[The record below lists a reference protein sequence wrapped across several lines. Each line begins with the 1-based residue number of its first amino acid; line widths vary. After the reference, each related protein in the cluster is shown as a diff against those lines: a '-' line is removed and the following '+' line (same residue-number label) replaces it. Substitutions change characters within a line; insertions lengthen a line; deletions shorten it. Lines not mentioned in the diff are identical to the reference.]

1 MNNSLVDLAYEFLI
15 KLKRAGFKEIYNYVK
30 IAKETP
36 IEVEAKEMVNLYT
49 DMVLDN
55 RFLLIQDNE
64 WGLRQDYKFDEIKK
78 QIEFLFA
85 INDDI
90 DSKELEI
97 TEIIDEV
104 DDAFEESIDNEDE
117 LEVDN
122 EEEEEE
128 DEVDWDEIEK
138 EMEENN

>member
-1 MNNSLVDLAYEFLI
+1 MNKSLVNLAYEFLI
-15 KLKRAGFKEIYNYVK
+15 KRKHAGFKEIYDYVK

-36 IEVEAKEMVNLYT
+36 IEAEAKEMVNLYT

-55 RFLLIQDNE
+55 RFLLIQDKE
-64 WGLRQDYKFDEIKK
+64 WGLRQDYKYDEIKK
-78 QIEFLFA
+78 QLEFLFA

-90 DSKELEI
+90 DPKKLEV

-104 DDAFEESIDNEDE
+104 DDTFEESIDDEEDE
-117 LEVDN
+117 LEIDSDD
-122 EEEEEE
+122 EE

-138 EMEENN
+138 EIEENN

>member
-1 MNNSLVDLAYEFLI
+1 MYKSLVDLAYEFLI
-15 KLKRAGFKEIYNYVK
+15 KRKHAGFKEIYDYVK

-36 IEVEAKEMVNLYT
+36 IEAEAKEMVNLYT

-55 RFLLIQDNE
+55 RFLLVQDNE

-78 QIEFLFA
+78 QLEFLFA

-90 DSKELEI
+90 DPKKLEV

-104 DDAFEESIDNEDE
+104 DDPFEESIDDDEDE
-117 LEVDN
+117 LEIDSD
-122 EEEEEE
+122 EEEE

>member
-1 MNNSLVDLAYEFLI
+1 MYKSLVDLAYEFLI
-15 KLKRAGFKEIYNYVK
+15 KRKHAGFKEIYDYVK

-36 IEVEAKEMVNLYT
+36 IEAEAKEMVNLYT

-55 RFLLIQDNE
+55 RFLLVQDNE

-78 QIEFLFA
+78 QLEFLFA

-90 DSKELEI
+90 DPKKLEV

-104 DDAFEESIDNEDE
+104 DDTFEESIDD
-117 LEVDN
+117 D
-122 EEEEEE
+122 E

>member
-1 MNNSLVDLAYEFLI
+1 MNKSLVDLAYEFLI
-15 KLKRAGFKEIYNYVK
+15 KRKHAGFKEIYDYVK

-36 IEVEAKEMVNLYT
+36 IEAEAKEMVNLYT

-64 WGLRQDYKFDEIKK
+64 WGLRQDYKYDEIKK
-78 QIEFLFA
+78 QLEFLFA

-90 DSKELEI
+90 DPKKLEV

-104 DDAFEESIDNEDE
+104 DDTFEESIDD
-117 LEVDN
+117 
-122 EEEEEE
+122 EE

>member
-1 MNNSLVDLAYEFLI
+1 MNKSLVDLAYEFLI
-15 KLKRAGFKEIYNYVK
+15 KRKHAGFKEIYDYVK
-30 IAKETP
+30 ISKETP
-36 IEVEAKEMVNLYT
+36 IEAEAKEMVNLYT

-64 WGLRQDYKFDEIKK
+64 WGLRQDYKYDEIKK
-78 QIEFLFA
+78 QLEFLFA

-90 DSKELEI
+90 DPKKLEV

-104 DDAFEESIDNEDE
+104 DDTFEESIDD
-117 LEVDN
+117 
-122 EEEEEE
+122 EE

>member
-1 MNNSLVDLAYEFLI
+1 MNKSLVDLAYEFLI
-15 KLKRAGFKEIYNYVK
+15 KRKHAGFKEIYDYVK

-36 IEVEAKEMVNLYT
+36 IEAEAKEMVNLYT

-64 WGLRQDYKFDEIKK
+64 WGLRQDYKYDEIKK
-78 QIEFLFA
+78 QLEFLFA

-90 DSKELEI
+90 DPKKLEV

-104 DDAFEESIDNEDE
+104 DDTFEESIDDEDD
-117 LEVDN
+117 LEIDSD
-122 EEEEEE
+122 E
-128 DEVDWDEIEK
+128 DEVD
-138 EMEENN
+138 

>member
-1 MNNSLVDLAYEFLI
+1 MNKSLVDLTYEFLI
-15 KLKRAGFKEIYNYVK
+15 KRKHAGFKEIYDYVK

-36 IEVEAKEMVNLYT
+36 IEAEAKEMVNLYT

-78 QIEFLFA
+78 QLEFLFA

-90 DSKELEI
+90 DPKKLEV

-104 DDAFEESIDNEDE
+104 DDTFEESID
-117 LEVDN
+117 
-122 EEEEEE
+122 EEE

>member
-1 MNNSLVDLAYEFLI
+1 MNKSLVDLAYEFLI
-15 KLKRAGFKEIYNYVK
+15 KRKHAGFKEIYDYVK

-36 IEVEAKEMVNLYT
+36 IEAEAKEMVNLYT

-78 QIEFLFA
+78 QLEFLFA

-90 DSKELEI
+90 DPKELEV

-104 DDAFEESIDNEDE
+104 DDVFEESIDSEDE
-117 LEVDN
+117 LEIDSD
-122 EEEEEE
+122 EEE
-128 DEVDWDEIEK
+128 DKVDWDEIEK

>member
-1 MNNSLVDLAYEFLI
+1 MNKSLVDLAYEFLI
-15 KLKRAGFKEIYNYVK
+15 KRKHAGFKEIYDYVK
-30 IAKETP
+30 IAKETT
-36 IEVEAKEMVNLYT
+36 IESETKEMVNLYT

-78 QIEFLFA
+78 QLEFLFA

-90 DSKELEI
+90 DPKKLEV

-104 DDAFEESIDNEDE
+104 DNTFEESIDDEEDE
-117 LEVDN
+117 LEIDSD
-122 EEEEEE
+122 

>member
-1 MNNSLVDLAYEFLI
+1 MYKSLVDLAYEFLI
-15 KLKRAGFKEIYNYVK
+15 KRKHAGFKEIYDYVK

-36 IEVEAKEMVNLYT
+36 IEAEAKEMVNLYT

-55 RFLLIQDNE
+55 RFLLVQDNE

-78 QIEFLFA
+78 QLEFLFA

-90 DSKELEI
+90 DPKKLEV

-104 DDAFEESIDNEDE
+104 DDTFEESIDDEDE
-117 LEVDN
+117 LEIDSD
-122 EEEEEE
+122 EE
-128 DEVDWDEIEK
+128 EVDWDEIEK

>member
-1 MNNSLVDLAYEFLI
+1 MYKSLVDLAYEFLI
-15 KLKRAGFKEIYNYVK
+15 KRKHAGFKEIYDYVK

-36 IEVEAKEMVNLYT
+36 IEAEAKEMVNLYT

-55 RFLLIQDNE
+55 RFLLVQDNE

-78 QIEFLFA
+78 QLEFLFA

-90 DSKELEI
+90 DPKKLEV

-104 DDAFEESIDNEDE
+104 DDTFEESIDDDEDE
-117 LEVDN
+117 LEIDSD
-122 EEEEEE
+122 EEE
-128 DEVDWDEIEK
+128 EVDWDEIEK